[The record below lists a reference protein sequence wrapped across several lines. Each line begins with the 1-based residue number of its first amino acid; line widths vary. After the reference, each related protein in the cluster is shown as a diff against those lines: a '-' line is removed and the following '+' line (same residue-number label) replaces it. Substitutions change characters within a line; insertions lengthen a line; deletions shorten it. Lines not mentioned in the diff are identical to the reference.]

1 MGASAML
8 SSVIQDSLNN
18 QINAELNASYSYL
31 AMSGFCKDLN
41 FHGFAAWLGAQSREE
56 YGHAMKLYDFVIAR
70 GGQVTLFEIP
80 APKVEFGSVQHLFE
94 EALEQEISV
103 SQCIDSL
110 YELAFKEKAFAATV
124 ELQWFI
130 QEQVE
135 EEHTFRTI
143 VSKLNLTKDDP
154 SALLDLDRELGNRQT
169 AQ

>member
-1 MGASAML
+1 ML
-8 SSVIQDSLNN
+8 STLIQESLNS

-31 AMSGFCKDLN
+31 AMSSFCKSQN
-41 FHGFAAWLGAQSREE
+41 FHGFAAWLRAQSTEE

-70 GGQVTLFEIP
+70 GGQVELLELP
-80 APKVEFGSVQHLFE
+80 APRVEFGSVQQLFE

-103 SQCIDSL
+103 SQRIDSL

-135 EEHTFRTI
+135 EEHTFRAI
-143 VSKLNLTKDDP
+143 VSKLNLIKNDP

-169 AQ
+169 A